1 MIVAG
6 LGCRRGCPAAD
17 LVAAVRQAASSAGLT
32 VGALA
37 APAFKAHEAGLQEA
51 TALLGLPMLLVDD
64 AAMRA
69 AQPRCVTR
77 SAAARAATGLAS
89 VAEAA
94 ALAASG
100 SALLLPRVA
109 VGGATCAL
117 AGPLSSSPP
126 GLGEGVLSAEWGTA
140 GVGRLRSQAASRYAC
155 PFPFSGPLPGE
166 EG

>member
-1 MIVAG
+1 VDAGEAVIVAG

-17 LVAAVRQAASSAGLT
+17 VVAAVRQAASSAGLT

-37 APAFKAHEAGLQEA
+37 VPALKAHEAGLQEA
-51 TALLGLPMLLVDD
+51 AVLLGLRMLLVDD
-64 AAMRA
+64 AAMHA

-77 SAAARAATGLAS
+77 SSAAKAATGFAS

-100 SALLLPRVA
+100 GALLLPRLA

-117 AGPLSSSPP
+117 AGL
-126 GLGEGVLSAEWGTA
+126 A
-140 GVGRLRSQAASRYAC
+140 
-155 PFPFSGPLPGE
+155 
-166 EG
+166 